1 MLELFNPVL
10 QYASTIGG
18 AAVGSFIAMLVYD
31 YKKRCDKKK
40 RTQSILSKVFAHSES
55 VAKKRLESIGKIKNL
70 NLKTRQSQVDL
81 SIYAIEIEPFVS
93 VNLQS
98 MDLLDPLK
106 EDEISIIYEVSSEI
120 KHFNKMISKIH
131 DRLPNMTDGSILL
144 STGRYL
150 SLFQFHYEELVRRFD
165 RLDQIEWYDRTQK
178 LQLRVNS
185 ARPFQESH
193 RI

>member
-10 QYASTIGG
+10 QHVSTIGG
-18 AAVGSFIAMLVYD
+18 AAVGSFIAMLLYD
-31 YKKRCDKKK
+31 YKKRCSKKK
-40 RTQSILSKVFAHSES
+40 RTQSMLSKVFAHSES
-55 VAKKRLESIGKIKNL
+55 VVRERLESIGKTKNQ
-70 NLKTRQSQVDL
+70 NSKTRQPQVDL

-93 VNLQS
+93 VNLKS

-178 LQLRVNS
+178 LQLHVNS
-185 ARPFQESH
+185 AKPFQKSYE
-193 RI
+193 I